1 MGGGNKSR
9 TKRGGKNNT
18 HKRSVWAEAERKSKE
33 DLKREAA
40 KQEAEVTGDGREK
53 ETLVVTDTRPLQ

>member
-1 MGGGNKSR
+1 M
-9 TKRGGKNNT
+9 
-18 HKRSVWAEAERKSKE
+18 WAEAERKSKE

-53 ETLVVTDTRPLQ
+53 ETLVEVDTRPLQ

>member
-1 MGGGNKSR
+1 M
-9 TKRGGKNNT
+9 
-18 HKRSVWAEAERKSKE
+18 WAEAERKSKE
-33 DLKREAA
+33 DWKKKAA